1 MTSNS
6 GTPGNDDISVVGHPS
21 TKRQRAEDAEDGPE
35 PKRARTAPVED
46 DDVVF
51 VEDSADGA
59 IVIDD

>member
-1 MTSNS
+1 MTSNG

-46 DDVVF
+46 DEVVF

>member
-1 MTSNS
+1 MTSNG
-6 GTPGNDDISVVGHPS
+6 GTPGNGDISVVGHPS